1 MLVFI
6 WMASMP
12 VGDHPSIKESDCEP
26 GARTGAGS
34 GLRAKRLP
42 NFRTE
47 WRDLRRE
54 FESIR
59 DDLKKTRVETEEQG
73 RERAKDPK
81 AVGIPELEENYSL
94 VRFVS
99 RSHAEQ
105 AEHSLQLAI
114 DLIPTLEAMF
124 EKQEATVR
132 FLSAWGT
139 FNELASVLTSAR
151 ALMEDGLNNVRRAKT
166 AADTKSA
173 TTGLKRRFIARLVAE
188 KRKAGRDAIT
198 AACRAVARDISKFI
212 KLNRYPANQGKE
224 FSKEWFED
232 LLDPKSDSPKLRSTY
247 RDHLTRC
254 EIRELT
260 ATPDPTL
267 DSIVIFFHNTLG
279 SVPKT

>member
-1 MLVFI
+1 M
-6 WMASMP
+6 
-12 VGDHPSIKESDCEP
+12 GGERGTE
-26 GARTGAGS
+26 AGL
-34 GLRAKRLP
+34 GLGAKRLP
-42 NFRTE
+42 NFGTK

-73 RERAKDPK
+73 RERAKHPK
-81 AVGIPELEENYSL
+81 AVGIAEFEENYYL

-99 RSHAEQ
+99 RSHAER

-151 ALMEDGLNNVRRAKT
+151 ALMEDGLDNVRRAKA
-166 AADTKSA
+166 AADVKSA
-173 TTGLKRRFIARLVAE
+173 STDLKRRFIARLLAKKLKV
-188 KRKAGRDAIT
+188 RKGGSK
-198 AACRAVARDISKFI
+198 ACQAVARDVSKLI
-212 KLNRYPANQGKE
+212 KLDRYPTVEGKE
-224 FSKEWFED
+224 FGKDWLKD
-232 LLDPKSDSPKLRSTY
+232 LLEPNSEPPALRTTY
-247 RDHLTRC
+247 DHGHLTGSK
-254 EIRELT
+254 IRELA
-260 ATPDPTL
+260 ATPDPIL
-267 DSIVIFFHNTLG
+267 DLIEIFFHNTLG